1 LPPISDRF
9 LLNRLSS
16 SAFLKKGESLG
27 NLASQSS
34 GRLHRS
40 PTKATLMVCRTI
52 GIIDPIV
59 TFDQDRIMLA
69 NRTQDEVL
77 GREYL
82 PVRAKILEI
91 AAALDRIE
99 RARAVGAEGSA
110 AEGQSDPR
118 LEQLRQALPILQ
130 QPGTDHAEQVLQH
143 FSLEYDDSWMQQF
156 GIQG

>member
-1 LPPISDRF
+1 
-9 LLNRLSS
+9 
-16 SAFLKKGESLG
+16 
-27 NLASQSS
+27 
-34 GRLHRS
+34 
-40 PTKATLMVCRTI
+40 MVCRI
-52 GIIDPIV
+52 VGIIGRIA
-59 TFDQDRIMLA
+59 TFNQDRIMLA

-99 RARAVGAEGSA
+99 RAGAAGAEGSA
-110 AEGQSDPR
+110 TEGQTDPR
-118 LEQLRQALPILQ
+118 LERLRQALPILQ

-143 FSLEYDDSWMQQF
+143 FSLEYDDGWMQQF